1 MKKLLL
7 VITMALALSGCANLR
22 EAFREYN
29 NPISKEMLYT
39 AENTAVVAFAALKAY
54 KASCQAKAIPQS
66 CREVVAAIQVK
77 TRQIPPYLKALR
89 KFVKENDQV
98 NAKVVYIAITDLLRE
113 VRAIADVNGIKVQ

>member
-7 VITMALALSGCANLR
+7 IVTLGLALSGCANLR

-29 NPISKEMLYT
+29 NPITKEMLYK
-39 AENTAVVAFAALKAY
+39 AENTAIIAFAALKAY

-77 TRQIPPYLKALR
+77 TRQLPVYLKALR
-89 KFVKENDQV
+89 KFVKENDQIS
-98 NAKVVYIAITDLLRE
+98 AKSVYISITDLLRE
-113 VRAIADVNGIKVQ
+113 VRAIADSNGIKVQ